1 MIGRTARPAPDIG
14 VTEGRSRDEQSSAA
28 ETRASTGSRIE
39 HRNNFDL
46 LRLIAAIAVLFSHSF
61 PMVGETEPTIAGTT
75 LGTTAVWVFFA
86 ISGYLIVGSWDH
98 TRNVVAFLIKRALRI
113 VPAYLVM
120 LVIAALIIG
129 PLETSVTL
137 SQYFHSGTPTHF
149 IFVNLTFPPVVDQA
163 LTGVGTPPVVGD
175 PNMNG
180 SIWTIPFEVRC
191 YVLVA
196 AIGLLGLLRNPKIAV
211 PVFIAG
217 IVFTGINDQPGF
229 FDTWMFY
236 RMFAV
241 GGLLWTL
248 RDHIP
253 FRWSIMAVVC
263 VVWFLPLSASLH
275 PWAQT
280 LAIPYSVVVV
290 ATRTPASLRRL
301 TQYGDFSYGLYLW
314 GWIVQR
320 TLLQIFPGI
329 TGAEMFAI
337 ALPTSYALGAVSWF
351 AVEKRFLKLKPS
363 GRWTFGGRKR
373 LRYILP
379 RG

>member
-1 MIGRTARPAPDIG
+1 MD
-14 VTEGRSRDEQSSAA
+14 GRS
-28 ETRASTGSRIE
+28 TRQ
-39 HRNNFDL
+39 NNFDL

-129 PLETSVTL
+129 PLESVFTF

-149 IFVNLTFPPVVDQA
+149 ILVNLTFPPMVDQS
-163 LTGVGTPPVVGD
+163 LYGVVAPAI
-175 PNMNG
+175 NG

-217 IVFTGINDQPGF
+217 IVLTGIINQPGP
-229 FDTWMFY
+229 FDTSMFF

-253 FRWSIMAVVC
+253 FRWSIAAVVC

-280 LAIPYSVVVV
+280 LAIPYTVVVV

-301 TQYGDFSYGLYLW
+301 TQYGDFSYGLYVW
-314 GWIVQR
+314 GWVVQR

-337 ALPTSYALGAVSWF
+337 ALPTSYALGVVSWF
-351 AVEKRFLKLKPS
+351 SVERWFIRLKPS
-363 GRWTFGGRKR
+363 GRLTLWRPKR
-373 LRYILP
+373 LRSGLA
-379 RG
+379 RE